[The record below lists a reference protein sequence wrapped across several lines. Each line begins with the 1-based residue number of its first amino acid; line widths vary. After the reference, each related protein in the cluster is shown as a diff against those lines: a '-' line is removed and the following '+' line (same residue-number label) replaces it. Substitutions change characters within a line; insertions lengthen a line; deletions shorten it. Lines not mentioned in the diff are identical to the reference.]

1 VKSIEARAVVTV
13 LLQSSSATDGRLA
26 AVFAA
31 SPRDE
36 RCIVT
41 QIVVAVAFV
50 VCSCVV
56 ANAEEPPA
64 LPKDVPPVIS
74 TAMILPPDPGYSNW
88 SLRLAVPKVAWT
100 VVGERKPKREW
111 PEFKVEAEEA
121 TLDLKMQYDPATQL
135 AADAQNRVLDLRGKR
150 LSADEVFERLDS
162 KTPVLVSVSGRMPDP
177 FYLQCTKPDTLIV
190 VLGIPSSP
198 APELLPQPASPPQV
212 D

>member
-1 VKSIEARAVVTV
+1 MLKLTV
-13 LLQSSSATDGRLA
+13 AILLVASSCSL
-26 AVFAA
+26 
-31 SPRDE
+31 
-36 RCIVT
+36 
-41 QIVVAVAFV
+41 AVAK
-50 VCSCVV
+50 
-56 ANAEEPPA
+56 NPGP
-64 LPKDVPPVIS
+64 LPSDVPPVIG
-74 TAMILPPDPGYSNW
+74 TAMILPPDPGYNNW
-88 SLRLAVPKVAWT
+88 SLRLAVPKVAWK

-111 PEFKVEAEEA
+111 PEFKVEVEEA

-198 APELLPQPASPPQV
+198 APELLPQPASPPQA